1 MDKRIGMDSNTVPT
15 PKVSVIVPIYGVER
29 YIERC
34 ARSLFSQTFKSVEII
49 FVNDCTKD
57 GSMEVLSSVRNEFPE
72 ANVKVIN
79 HEHNMGLPQARRS
92 GVGQATG
99 EFILH
104 VDSDD
109 WIEPDMIERLYQ
121 RAKETGSDM
130 VCCDWKEEYEDH
142 DKLFSHDEAPRD
154 IYYEKILALETDA
167 YVWNRMT
174 KREIYDGL
182 EFPTCNMFEDFVITS
197 QLMAKCRAIGFVHSP
212 LYHYRRSN
220 SSSIRSS
227 SDTREILSQE
237 IQNIFNVYQRV
248 TEKEPGQHQRAL
260 GRMLFAMGYHIMRHN
275 LHSCLPKEQRRI
287 ISSDIRT
294 HLPNRSLGFSM
305 AKQIVLWMK
314 VWIMR

>member
-121 RAKETGSDM
+121 RAEETGSDM

-142 DKLFSHDEAPRD
+142 DKLFSHDEASRD

-237 IQNIFNVYQRV
+237 IQNIFSVYQRV

-275 LHSCLPKEQRRI
+275 LHGCLTKEQRRT
-287 ISSDIRT
+287 ISSGIRT
-294 HLPNRSLGFSM
+294 HLPNKSLDFSM
-305 AKQIVLWMK
+305 VKQIVLWMK